1 MADRTRPEL
10 SWYVGKLATSGD
22 TPTNNQMKGLE
33 HLNRYLIGSSNE
45 KLVFGGDDNEIKLF
59 GYSDA
64 SYISKGDSKSQL
76 AYCFF
81 LNKTSG
87 TVCAKSK
94 KDTTVSHS
102 SAEAE
107 LKALDLAVLQ
117 ATWFR
122 GFLTEIGYPQKEP
135 TVIFTDSISA
145 KTLADTF
152 HVSSRSGHLV
162 VRINYIHQE
171 ILAGNISLKY
181 IDTNNMVA
189 DVLTKALPANPL
201 IVHRRSLLHGH
212 DNVTPTPIRRKS
224 KVGTTP
230 KRKKSG

>member
-1 MADRTRPEL
+1 
-10 SWYVGKLATSGD
+10 
-22 TPTNNQMKGLE
+22 MKGLK
-33 HLNRYLIGSSNE
+33 HLNRYLLGSSSE
-45 KLVFGGDDNEIKLF
+45 KLTFGGADKEIKLF
-59 GYSDA
+59 GFSDA

-87 TVCAKSK
+87 TVSARSK

-107 LKALDLAVLQ
+107 IKALDLAILQ

-122 GFLTEIGYPQKEP
+122 GFLSEIGYPQLEP

-152 HVSSRSGHLV
+152 HISSNSGHMV

-171 ILAGNISLKY
+171 ILAGNISLQY

-189 DVLTKALPANPL
+189 DVLTKALPAKPL
-201 IVHRRSLLHGH
+201 IAHRKKLLRGF
-212 DNVTPTPIRRKS
+212 DNTTPTPIRRRS
-224 KVGTTP
+224 LVGAKP
-230 KRKKSG
+230 KRKKVKRGGSA